1 MQCLESIAGQTH
13 RDLQILC
20 LDDGSTDDT
29 LAILQRFA
37 EHDSRVAV
45 ISKVNEGY
53 GATCNRGLDAALGDW
68 IAIVEPDD
76 WIEPGMYERMLA
88 FGATLP
94 TTPDVIKTPYWRI
107 VNPDTPRQQQI
118 NCSYRHRIKPPAQPF
133 RVAEAPHLLD
143 HHPSIW
149 SALYRRDFL
158 EAHHIRFKPIPGA
171 GWADNPFL
179 VETLCRAEALAYIDE
194 PFYCYRE
201 DTPEKAS
208 AFIRTNTLVLF
219 ERWMEQR
226 DILDRLDITDPR
238 ILRTQNHRGFTYL
251 DMVLKEV
258 DLKDSTPLMTAVRI
272 MFARM
277 DKGLVLNDPSIKP
290 ELKQLFITLRDLP
303 PQQVGKTPYWLH
315 LVKEGFYSLHNL
327 GLRNTLRFALR
338 FFANS

>member
-1 MQCLESIAGQTH
+1 MQCLKSIADQTH
-13 RDLQILC
+13 HDLRVLC

-29 LAILQRFA
+29 SAILQSFA
-37 EHDSRVAV
+37 EHDSRFTV
-45 ISKVNEGY
+45 ISKKNEGY

-68 IAIVEPDD
+68 VAIVEPDD

-88 FGATLP
+88 FAATFP
-94 TTPDVIKTPYWRI
+94 VVPDMIKTPYWRI
-107 VNPDTPRQQQI
+107 IDPDTPRQQRL
-118 NCSYRHRIKPPAQPF
+118 NCSYRHRVKPPAQPF

-179 VETLCRAEALAYIDE
+179 IETLCRAEALVYIDE

-208 AFIRTNTLVLF
+208 TFIRANTLVLF

-226 DILDRLDITDPR
+226 DILDCLGITDPR
-238 ILRTQNHRGFTYL
+238 ILRTQNRRGFTYL
-251 DMVLKEV
+251 GMALKEV
-258 DLKDSTPLMTAVRI
+258 GLEDSASLTAAVHAL
-272 MFARM
+272 FARM
-277 DKGLVLNDPSIKP
+277 DEGLVLGDPTIKP
-290 ELKQLFITLRDLP
+290 ELKQLFITLRGLT
-303 PQQVGKTPYWLH
+303 PQRVGKAPYWLH

-327 GLRNTLRFALR
+327 GPRNTLRFMLR
-338 FFANS
+338 FFR